1 MEYYL
6 GVDTSNY
13 TTSVALIGEDG
24 TILQQKQLLPVKAG
38 QKGLRQSDA
47 VFHHTRQI
55 PQLLE
60 TLLKGFNGSIKAVG
74 VSIKP
79 TTAEG
84 SYMPCFLVGET
95 VARTISATMGIPRFE
110 TSHQVGHILAGVVS
124 CGKYELLQGKFIAFH
139 VSGGTTDCL
148 VCTPDEDHVLNVEMV
163 ASSLDLKGGQAVDR
177 VGLTLGLNFPCGK
190 ELERLALQSTRK
202 FKVRPTLKD
211 GNCCLSGLEN
221 ICKDMVARNEPPQ
234 DIARYCLEYIYQTVR
249 GMTIHALETYGSMP
263 LLYVGG
269 VMSNS
274 IIQAKLS
281 KEFKCYF
288 AKPEL
293 SCDNAVGVSF
303 YAKTQYSKR
312 LDIHTIS

>member
-6 GVDTSNY
+6 GIDTSNY
-13 TTSVALIGEDG
+13 TTSVALLSEECS
-24 TILQQKQLLPVKAG
+24 ILQQKKLLPVKDG

-47 VFHHTRQI
+47 VFHHTKQI
-55 PQLLE
+55 PQLIE
-60 TLLKGFNGSIKAVG
+60 SLLSDFTGEVKAVG
-74 VSIKP
+74 VSISP

-95 VARTISATMGIPRFE
+95 VARSISATMRVPLYS

-124 CGKYELLQGKFIAFH
+124 CGCYELLEKPFIAFH

-148 VCTPDEDHVLNVEMV
+148 LCNPNKDTLIDVKMV
-163 ASSLDLKGGQAVDR
+163 ATSLDLKGGQAVDR
-177 VGLTLGLNFPCGK
+177 VGVALGLKFPCGK
-190 ELERLALQSTRK
+190 ELEKLALQSDRT
-202 FKVRPTLKD
+202 FKVKPTLRD

-221 ICKDMVARNEPPQ
+221 LCNSMISHGESPKDV
-234 DIARYCLEYIYQTVR
+234 ARYCLEYVYQSVR
-249 GMTIHALETYGSMP
+249 GMTIHALDTFGSMP

-274 IIQAKLS
+274 IIRERLT
-281 KEFKCYF
+281 KEFNCHF

-303 YAKTQYSKR
+303 YAKNR
-312 LDIHTIS
+312 LHSFDFERSI

>member
-6 GVDTSNY
+6 GIDTSNY
-13 TTSVALIGEDG
+13 TTSVALLNNDG
-24 TILQQKQLLPVKAG
+24 SILQQKKLLPVKDG

-47 VFHHTRQI
+47 VFHHTKQI
-55 PQLLE
+55 PQLIE
-60 TLLKGFNGSIKAVG
+60 SLLSGFTGEIKCVG
-74 VSIKP
+74 VSTSP

-95 VARTISATMGIPRFE
+95 VARSVSATMGVPLYS

-124 CGKYELLQGKFIAFH
+124 CGCYELLEKPFIAFH

-148 VCTPDEDHVLNVEMV
+148 LCTPNKDTLIDVKMV
-163 ASSLDLKGGQAVDR
+163 ATSLDLKGGQAVDR
-177 VGLTLGLNFPCGK
+177 VGVALGLKFPCGK
-190 ELERLALQSTRK
+190 ELEKLALQSDKT
-202 FKVRPTLKD
+202 FKIKPTLKD
-211 GNCCLSGLEN
+211 GNCCLSGVEN
-221 ICKDMVARNEPPQ
+221 LCNKMISHGEPPK
-234 DIARYCLEYIYQTVR
+234 DVARYCLEYVYQAVR
-249 GMTIHALETYGSMP
+249 GMTIHALDTFGSMP

-274 IIQAKLS
+274 IIKEKLT
-281 KEFKCYF
+281 KEFNCNF

-303 YAKTQYSKR
+303 YAKNRFNFERS
-312 LDIHTIS
+312 I

>member
-6 GVDTSNY
+6 GIDTSNY
-13 TTSVALIGEDG
+13 TTSVALLNNDG
-24 TILQQKQLLPVKAG
+24 SILQQKKLLPVKDG

-47 VFHHTRQI
+47 VFHHTKQI
-55 PQLLE
+55 PQLIE
-60 TLLKGFNGSIKAVG
+60 SLLSGFTGEIKCVG
-74 VSIKP
+74 VSTSP

-95 VARTISATMGIPRFE
+95 VARSVSATMGVPLYS

-124 CGKYELLQGKFIAFH
+124 CGCYELLEKPFIAFH

-148 VCTPDEDHVLNVEMV
+148 LCTPNKDTLIDVKMV
-163 ASSLDLKGGQAVDR
+163 ATSLDLKGGQAVDR
-177 VGLTLGLNFPCGK
+177 VGVALGLKFPCGK
-190 ELERLALQSTRK
+190 ELEKLALQSDKT
-202 FKVRPTLKD
+202 FKIKPTLKE
-211 GNCCLSGLEN
+211 GNCCLSGVEN
-221 ICKDMVARNEPPQ
+221 LCNKMISHGEPPK
-234 DIARYCLEYIYQTVR
+234 DVARYCLEYVYQAVR
-249 GMTIHALETYGSMP
+249 GMTIHALDTFGSMP

-274 IIQAKLS
+274 IIKEKLT
-281 KEFKCYF
+281 KEFNCNF

-303 YAKTQYSKR
+303 YAKNRFNFERS
-312 LDIHTIS
+312 I

>member
-6 GVDTSNY
+6 GIDTSNY
-13 TTSVALIGEDG
+13 TTSVALLNNDG
-24 TILQQKQLLPVKAG
+24 SILQQKKLLPVKDG

-47 VFHHTRQI
+47 VFHHTKQI
-55 PQLLE
+55 PQLIE
-60 TLLKGFNGSIKAVG
+60 SLLSGFTGKIKCVG
-74 VSIKP
+74 VSTSP

-95 VARTISATMGIPRFE
+95 VARSVSATMGVPLYS

-124 CGKYELLQGKFIAFH
+124 CGCYELLEKPFIAFH

-148 VCTPDEDHVLNVEMV
+148 LFTPNKDTLIDVKMV
-163 ASSLDLKGGQAVDR
+163 ATSLDLKGGQAVDR
-177 VGLTLGLNFPCGK
+177 VGVALGLKFPCGK
-190 ELERLALQSTRK
+190 ELEKLALQSDKT
-202 FKVRPTLKD
+202 FKIKPTLKD
-211 GNCCLSGLEN
+211 GNCCLSGVEN
-221 ICKDMVARNEPPQ
+221 LCNKMISHGEPPK
-234 DIARYCLEYIYQTVR
+234 DVARYCLEYVYQAVR
-249 GMTIHALETYGSMP
+249 GMTIHALDTFGSMP

-274 IIQAKLS
+274 IIKEKLT
-281 KEFKCYF
+281 KEFNCNF

-303 YAKTQYSKR
+303 YAKNRFNFERS
-312 LDIHTIS
+312 I